1 MPFDE
6 EDNDF
11 EPVSNKGLKKVSSQK
26 SIFDAAPKKQTQQEF
41 ERKVKDVQERSS
53 GYKQKAAEFSAQ
65 FKKSML
71 DKTLHQNKNVF
82 TQEMESEL
90 LANMIKLAVE
100 VNTDPNEQEGM
111 GSLMWV
117 ILLLKTCLMQRE
129 KINSL
134 EYQVSQLEKKTDPI
148 VLQEVIKKEIA
159 QALDKPKNSE

>member
-6 EDNDF
+6 EDDDL
-11 EPVSNKGLKKVSSQK
+11 EVVSNKGLKKVSSQK
-26 SIFDAAPKKQTQQEF
+26 SIFEAIPKKQTQQDF
-41 ERKVKDVQERSS
+41 EHKVKVVQNRST
-53 GYKQKAAEFSAQ
+53 GYKKQAAEFSAQ
-65 FKKSML
+65 FKKAML

-82 TQEMESEL
+82 AQEMESEL

-134 EYQVSQLEKKTDPI
+134 EYQLEKKTDPI
-148 VLQEVIKKEIA
+148 VLQEIVKKEIA